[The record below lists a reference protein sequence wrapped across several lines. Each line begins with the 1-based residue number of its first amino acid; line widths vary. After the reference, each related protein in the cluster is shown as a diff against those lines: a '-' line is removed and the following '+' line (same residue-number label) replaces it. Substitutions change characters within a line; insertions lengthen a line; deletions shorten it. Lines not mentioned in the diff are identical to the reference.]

1 MLERKKQNVE
11 FIDRIEIGE
20 LAVFFCFS
28 FFLVLFCFPPH
39 DFPGK
44 ECIQQLAE
52 NVRYFRRRL
61 KNMGFIIYGNED
73 SPVVPL
79 MLYMPA
85 KIGYHFLLFCLKFIY
100 LFWLCAWAFSW
111 QRAGSALCL
120 WSTGF
125 SPQWLLSRS
134 KGSGVCRLQQLWHT
148 GSVVSA
154 RGLRGLSSWAP
165 WSQLAGSELRLCSWV
180 ARAYLLR
187 CTWGLRDQGPNPCP
201 LHWQVGASPLHH
213 QGGLQNWVPFCRRQ
227 ISLLL
232 DLRSPMM

>member
-85 KIGYHFLLFCLKFIY
+85 KIGYRFLLFCLKFIY

-125 SPQWLLSRS
+125 SLQWLLSRS

-154 RGLRGLSSWAP
+154 RGLRGLSSQAP
-165 WSQLAGSELRLCSWV
+165 SSGSVVGLHGLTCSA
-180 ARAYLLR
+180 ARGIYV
-187 CTWGLRDQGPNPCP
+187 TRDQTHVPCIGR
-201 LHWQVGASPLHH
+201 WVLHH
-213 QGGLQNWVPFCRRQ
+213 CTTREASKIGCPFA
-227 ISLLL
+227 
-232 DLRSPMM
+232 DDRSASY